1 MVERLDPKTGEIKLI
16 ASPTPNSSP
25 YGMAISSKAVP
36 YFCEFGANKLAS
48 IEPATLAIREYALP
62 HADSRAR
69 SMAITNNDIAWYTD
83 YSRAYLGKFDSV
95 SGNFSE
101 SPRRADHNLGPTKSP
116 SPKVPF
122 GTAESGVRPN
132 TIVCFD
138 PVSGGFQTW
147 IIPAGWGAVRNM
159 MPTHEG
165 NLVLAESGVDRVALV
180 EIK

>member
-83 YSRAYLGKFDSV
+83 YSRDYLGKFDSL

-101 SPRRADHNLGPTKSP
+101 YPRRADHNLGPTESP
-116 SPKVPF
+116 SPK
-122 GTAESGVRPN
+122 
-132 TIVCFD
+132 
-138 PVSGGFQTW
+138 
-147 IIPAGWGAVRNM
+147 GAVWYSRVRCAAQH
-159 MPTHEG
+159 TC
-165 NLVLAESGVDRVALV
+165 VLRSGERWISDLDHSRRFGRRSQHDADT
-180 EIK
+180 